1 MIYITK
7 KTTALFAS
15 CIFFTV
21 TFAQSTGKIIEQQS
35 IKSTILSK
43 DVKYSIYLPPNYESS
58 TQTYPV
64 IYLLHGYGGDNNSWI
79 KRGNINEYTDKAIAN
94 NTIPA
99 VIIVMPNGD
108 SSWYINSNNNRVRY
122 EDFFINELVPAIEK
136 TYRVKAEKKY
146 RAIAGLS
153 MGGYGALLY
162 TLKYPNIFNTAAAL
176 SAAIFDDTS
185 YTNMPVLQWNHFFN
199 KIYGVEL
206 KGKERL
212 NETWNTNSILKIVE
226 SKPAEELKTA
236 QYWIDCGDDD
246 FLTKGNCLLHIVL
259 TNKKVTHEYRV
270 RDGGHSW
277 NYWKSGII
285 DALQYITTNFSPSSK
300 Q

>member
-1 MIYITK
+1 MICVTK
-7 KTTALFAS
+7 KVAMFLVGCMFFAAA
-15 CIFFTV
+15 
-21 TFAQSTGKIIEQQS
+21 FAQSTGKIIEQQS
-35 IKSTILSK
+35 VKSTILSK

-108 SSWYINSNNNRVRY
+108 SSWYINSNDSKVKY
-122 EDFFINELVPAIEK
+122 EDFFINEFIPAIEK
-136 TYRVKAEKKY
+136 TYRAKAEKKY

-162 TLKYPNIFNTAAAL
+162 TLKHPNIFSAVAAL
-176 SAAIFDDTS
+176 SAAIVSDND
-185 YTNMPVLQWNHFFN
+185 YMNMPVLQWNHFFN
-199 KIYGVEL
+199 KIYGLEL

-226 SKPAEELKTA
+226 NKTTEELKTV

-246 FLTKGNCLLHIVL
+246 FLTKGNCLLHIAL
-259 TNKKVTHEYRV
+259 TDKKVPHEYRV
-270 RDGGHSW
+270 RDGDHNW
-277 NYWKSGII
+277 NYWKSGIT
-285 DALQYITTNFSPSSK
+285 DALQFITTHFK
-300 Q
+300 M

>member
-7 KTTALFAS
+7 KIAMFLVG
-15 CIFFTV
+15 CMFFTAA
-21 TFAQSTGKIIEQQS
+21 FAQSTGKIIEQQS
-35 IKSTILSK
+35 VKSTILFK

-108 SSWYINSNNNRVRY
+108 SSWYINSNDSKVKY
-122 EDFFINELVPAIEK
+122 EDFFINEFIPAIEK
-136 TYRVKAEKKY
+136 TYRAKAEKKY

-162 TLKYPNIFNTAAAL
+162 TLKHPNVFSAVAAL
-176 SAAIFDDTS
+176 SAAIVSDND
-185 YTNMPVLQWNHFFN
+185 YMNMPVLQWNHFFN

-226 SKPAEELKTA
+226 NKPAEELKTT

-246 FLTKGNCLLHIVL
+246 FLTKGNCLLHIAL
-259 TNKKVTHEYRV
+259 IDKKVSHEYRV
-270 RDGGHSW
+270 RDGDHNW
-277 NYWKSGII
+277 NYWKSGIT
-285 DALQYITTNFSPSSK
+285 DALQFITTHFK
-300 Q
+300 M